1 MPDGAPF
8 IDQLAAEIRAYIDA
22 HPDAADTLEN
32 IVNIWI
38 VQQRFLQGIHAA
50 RRAIDRLLEEGRLE
64 EIQTPDG
71 RTIFRART
79 QPG

>member
-1 MPDGAPF
+1 MQYDGPL
-8 IDQLAAEIRAYIDA
+8 IDELAAEIEAYIDA

-38 VQQRFLQGIHAA
+38 VQQRVLRGIHAA
-50 RRAIDRLLEEGRLE
+50 RQAIGRLVEEGRLE
-64 EIQTPDG
+64 EVQTPDG

-79 QPG
+79 LSG

>member
-1 MPDGAPF
+1 MPDDAPF

-22 HPDAADTLEN
+22 HPDAADTLEH

-38 VQQRFLQGIHAA
+38 VQQRFLQGLHAA
-50 RRAIDRLLEEGRLE
+50 RGAIGRLVEEGWLE

-71 RTIFRART
+71 RTIFRARM